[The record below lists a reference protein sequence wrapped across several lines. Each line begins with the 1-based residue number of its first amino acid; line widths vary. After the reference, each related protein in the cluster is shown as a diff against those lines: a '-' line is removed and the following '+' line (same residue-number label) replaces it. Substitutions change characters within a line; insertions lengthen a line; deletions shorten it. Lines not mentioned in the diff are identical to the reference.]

1 MKQNIFRLDIS
12 MNNVTVMHE
21 LDGVT
26 DLFDDLLHLFLL
38 KSALIFQ
45 LAVDVPAK
53 AEFQNEVE
61 VIFIGKESI

>member
-1 MKQNIFRLDIS
+1 
-12 MNNVTVMHE
+12 MNYVTVMHE

-26 DLFDDLLHLFLL
+26 NLFDDLLHLLLL

-53 AEFQNEVE
+53 AEF
-61 VIFIGKESI
+61 